1 MNTPRFTQ
9 SLSTC
14 RLLKPCS
21 QMQSMFRVMS
31 GPIAGSCRS
40 FYHFHG
46 DPRQVVR
53 VPSPMSVARL
63 KKMDYKINGMM
74 EMRDITAAERI
85 KHFNLRKTR
94 AEIMRDAGHK
104 VQEVDYPP
112 MTIAEMLAWTEF
124 PRLVKKEL
132 LKQLYDSGF
141 FRTDEPQCYFN
152 EKSITLLLEEHAVLQ
167 QILNHHLL
175 SPHAEKI
182 IAWLKSI
189 SIGLPDWMY
198 FANTEGLCLG
208 ESPVL
213 DDRPIRLIW
222 KARFVERQAETAA
235 AVKQAIE
242 LGEVPLIY
250 LQGSDEGRADWGE
263 TNKKGV
269 WIGFHSS
276 RTDPGLY
283 NKVLRCM
290 TALECPQRPSKIV
303 EVTVREEIDGIP
315 NLRHTFYHK
324 DLTALFVPGTS
335 AERND
340 TVALITDCVTPES
353 LVRLKEAEVDV
364 TPIPLEEGL
373 MQGLNSVLLWGQSHG
388 GAPGTKSV
396 ALMPPGCPTLQK
408 CVESR
413 GWQVAPLEFG
423 SPAGGGNWEC
433 ETNYALDGFPALK
446 PTEQDMYARFGNR
459 VLERFNLD
467 KEFKFISSSDL
478 QGMDWILDMHLDK

>member
-1 MNTPRFTQ
+1 
-9 SLSTC
+9 
-14 RLLKPCS
+14 
-21 QMQSMFRVMS
+21 
-31 GPIAGSCRS
+31 
-40 FYHFHG
+40 
-46 DPRQVVR
+46 
-53 VPSPMSVARL
+53 MSVARL

-74 EMRDITAAERI
+74 EMRDITAEERV

-94 AEIMRDAGHK
+94 AEIMRDAGHR

-132 LKQLYDSGF
+132 LKQLYESGF
-141 FRTDEPQCYFN
+141 FRFEEPQCYFN
-152 EKSITLLLEEHAVLQ
+152 EKSITLLLEEQSVLGH
-167 QILNHHLL
+167 ILNHHTLN
-175 SPHAEKI
+175 PHAERI

-198 FANTEGLCLG
+198 FANTEGLGLG

-222 KARFVERQAETAA
+222 KARHVERQAETAA
-235 AVKQAIE
+235 AVKQALE

-263 TNKKGV
+263 TNRKGV

-276 RTDPGLY
+276 RTDPDLY
-283 NKVLRCM
+283 NKVLKCM
-290 TALECPQRPSKIV
+290 TAFEIANRPSKIV
-303 EVTVREEIDGIP
+303 EVTVREEIEGIP
-315 NLRHTFYHK
+315 NLRQTFYHK
-324 DLTALFVPGTS
+324 DLTALYVPGAV
-335 AERND
+335 AEGNG
-340 TVALITDCVTPES
+340 TVAVIVDAVTSES
-353 LVRLKEAEVDV
+353 LERLKDAKVDV

-373 MQGLNSVLLWGQSHG
+373 QQGLNSVLLWGQSHG
-388 GAPGTKSV
+388 GAPGTQSV
-396 ALMPPGCPTLQK
+396 ALMPPGCPVLQE

-413 GWQVAPLEFG
+413 GWQIAPLEFG

-433 ETNYALDGFPALK
+433 ETNYALEGFPALQL
-446 PTEQDMYARFGNR
+446 TEQDMYARFGNR

-467 KEFKFISSSDL
+467 REFKFISASDM
-478 QGMDWILDMHLDK
+478 QGMDWVLDWHLEK

>member
-1 MNTPRFTQ
+1 MYPV
-9 SLSTC
+9 L
-14 RLLKPCS
+14 
-21 QMQSMFRVMS
+21 S
-31 GPIAGSCRS
+31 GPMVGSCRS

-53 VPSPMSVARL
+53 VPSPMSVAQL

-74 EMRDITAAERI
+74 EMRDITAEERI

-112 MTIAEMLAWTEF
+112 MSIAEMLAWTEF

-132 LKQLYDSGF
+132 LNQLNNSGF
-141 FRTDEPQCYFN
+141 FRTEAPQCYFN
-152 EKSITLLLEEHAVLQ
+152 ETSIVLLLEEQSTLNR
-167 QILNHHLL
+167 ILNHHML
-175 SPHAEKI
+175 SPHSEGI
-182 IAWLKSI
+182 LSWLKSI

-222 KARFVERQAETAA
+222 KPRYVERQAETTA
-235 AVKQAIE
+235 AVKQALD

-263 TNKKGV
+263 TNRKGV

-283 NKVLRCM
+283 NKVLRVM
-290 TALECPQRPSKIV
+290 TSLEIANRPDKIV
-303 EVTVREEIDGIP
+303 EVTVREAIDGIP
-315 NLRHTFYHK
+315 DLRQTFYHK
-324 DLTALFVPGTS
+324 DLTCLYVPGTL
-335 AERND
+335 AAGND
-340 TVALITDCVTPES
+340 TVAIIADAITPDS
-353 LVRLKEAEVDV
+353 LARLEEAKVDV

-373 MQGLNSVLLWGQSHG
+373 NQGLNSVLLWGQKHG
-388 GAPGTKSV
+388 GASGTKSV
-396 ALMPPGCPTLQK
+396 ALMPPGCPILQE

-433 ETNYALDGFPALK
+433 ETNYALEGFPALE

-459 VLERFNLD
+459 VLERYNLD
-467 KEFKFISSSDL
+467 TEFRFISSSDL
-478 QGMDWILDMHLDK
+478 QGMDWILDMHLEKH